1 MRKAVFLDRDGVLN
15 KAIVK
20 LGKPYPPEN
29 LNELEI
35 IRGVKEAVLL
45 LKQHD
50 FLLIVVTNQPDVAR
64 GKTSKNAVETLNFR
78 LKKQLNIDEFL
89 TCYHDDQD
97 NCNCRKPKP
106 GLIVSASKN
115 WNIDLSQSYMV
126 GDRWR
131 DIEAGHNAGCQT
143 IFIDYRYCERQP
155 KAYDFTA
162 NNLYEASKII
172 INGEKN
178 G

>member
-64 GKTSKNAVETLNFR
+64 GKNF
-78 LKKQLNIDEFL
+78 
-89 TCYHDDQD
+89 
-97 NCNCRKPKP
+97 
-106 GLIVSASKN
+106 
-115 WNIDLSQSYMV
+115 
-126 GDRWR
+126 
-131 DIEAGHNAGCQT
+131 
-143 IFIDYRYCERQP
+143 
-155 KAYDFTA
+155 
-162 NNLYEASKII
+162 
-172 INGEKN
+172 
-178 G
+178 